1 MGRPGRHP
9 GTASPGAATSRSLGF
24 GFAELDR
31 LGVRLISVDR
41 PGLGASGPDPGR
53 GFDSFAEDLRRLT
66 EHLGLGRPPLVGNA
80 QGAPFALAAASAGV
94 VSGLAVVS
102 GADEVAAPE
111 LADALPV
118 ELRGLVDTVA
128 ADRAAAEAVFA
139 GFDAGRMW
147 RLVMSVSP
155 ASDLAVYRS
164 PAFAAAYRKAMGEAF
179 AQGSAGYAVDTV
191 LAMGRWS
198 IDLAAIRVPVWL
210 WYGAEDT
217 SHSPDN
223 GAWLASRIPGARR
236 ELVDGIG
243 GALLWT
249 HAGPI
254 LRKLL

>member
-1 MGRPGRHP
+1 MDQPARLGELELTDGRVLGWAEWGAPD
-9 GTASPGAATSRSLGF
+9 GTPVLLSPGAATSRSLGF
-24 GFAELDR
+24 GFAELDG
-31 LGVRLISVDR
+31 LGVRLVSVDR

-53 GFDSFAEDLRRLT
+53 GFASFARDVGELAAHR
-66 EHLGLGRPPLVGNA
+66 GLGRPPMVGNS

-102 GADEVAAPE
+102 GA
-111 LADALPV
+111 
-118 ELRGLVDTVA
+118 
-128 ADRAAAEAVFA
+128 
-139 GFDAGRMW
+139 
-147 RLVMSVSP
+147 
-155 ASDLAVYRS
+155 
-164 PAFAAAYRKAMGEAF
+164 AAYRKAMGEAF
-179 AQGSAGYAVDTV
+179 AQGAAGYARDTV

-223 GAWLASRIPGARR
+223 GAWLATRIPGARR

-243 GALLWT
+243 GAVLWT

-254 LRKLL
+254 LRALLRGDS